1 MIRWLVYENV
11 ISSMSHDRYTLSIAV
26 CLFVCLSI
34 INIMSSSYLGVLGMF
49 DGKIEQLKHTKKPI
63 IENRLI
69 ERCMHIYIYIY
80 IIIYVY
86 YIVC

>member
-1 MIRWLVYENV
+1 
-11 ISSMSHDRYTLSIAV
+11 MSHDRYTLSIAV

-34 INIMSSSYLGVLGMF
+34 INMSSSYLGVLGMF

-80 IIIYVY
+80 N
-86 YIVC
+86 YICILYSMLIGPV